1 MLLHVKI
8 KLFIYNQ
15 GLFYW
20 KIKIKKNLIEFF
32 SNEQNR
38 LNNSDIFLLLL
49 NNTSRSLRTQFQLQ
63 INNSSTTMAHI
74 YKIKNDNIIIQNLTN
89 SMTDL
94 SVDAEVEQARRVKKK
109 RTSIFFLI
117 IFISIYIIVTIIAS
131 QSSRRIN
138 GREY

>member
-1 MLLHVKI
+1 M
-8 KLFIYNQ
+8 
-15 GLFYW
+15 
-20 KIKIKKNLIEFF
+20 
-32 SNEQNR
+32 
-38 LNNSDIFLLLL
+38 NNSDIFLLLL